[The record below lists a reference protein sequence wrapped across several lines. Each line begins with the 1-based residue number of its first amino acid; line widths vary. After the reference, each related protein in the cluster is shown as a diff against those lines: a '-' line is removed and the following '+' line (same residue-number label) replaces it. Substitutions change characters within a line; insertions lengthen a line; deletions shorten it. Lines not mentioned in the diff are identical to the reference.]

1 MRKKTVRF
9 RSRSRKKK
17 AKRKRPYKGTKGG
30 KAHHVHRRHRR
41 RFRRHAY
48 AKHVAS
54 SRRVLENILKAL
66 ESQPQTAARS
76 DPRHPTKDPEYAFSD
91 ARTRQFK
98 DGFPSADVSF
108 LRPQGDGRPPH
119 IGNFPQHR
127 YRQ

>member
-1 MRKKTVRF
+1 MRKTVRF

-17 AKRKRPYKGTKGG
+17 AKRKRPYKGTKG
-30 KAHHVHRRHRR
+30 KARLHHAHRRHRR

-54 SRRVLENILKAL
+54 SRMVLENILKAL
-66 ESQPQTAARS
+66 ESQPQTAARA

-91 ARTRQFK
+91 ERTRQFK
-98 DGFPSADVSF
+98 DEFPSPDVSF
-108 LRPQGDGRPPH
+108 LRPQGEGRPPH
-119 IGNFPQHR
+119 VGNFPAHR